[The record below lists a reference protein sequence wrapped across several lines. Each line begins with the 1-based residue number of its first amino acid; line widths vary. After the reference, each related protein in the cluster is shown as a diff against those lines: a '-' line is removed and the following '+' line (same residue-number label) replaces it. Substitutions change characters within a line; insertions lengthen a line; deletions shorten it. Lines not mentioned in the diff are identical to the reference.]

1 VTQQKPLLTAELGH
15 PPLSP
20 AEAARPFNVRSRANR
35 KFAHRDAPSVTLSA
49 ESHDNWHGCCLHC
62 AVRWRNR
69 LSCFSIDHT
78 MCTGHDLAL
87 TAFREGLRETGY
99 VEGHNVQIDYR
110 WSGEQRDLL
119 LALTADLVRPQRDRD
134 LQRSWQRAWLRVG
147 SALAGRP

>member
-1 VTQQKPLLTAELGH
+1 
-15 PPLSP
+15 
-20 AEAARPFNVRSRANR
+20 
-35 KFAHRDAPSVTLSA
+35 
-49 ESHDNWHGCCLHC
+49 
-62 AVRWRNR
+62 
-69 LSCFSIDHT
+69 

-147 SALAGRP
+147 SALGEKADNRHRLLRPCRERPRGCRAAERG